1 MPKQVC
7 MGAMLQCSFGTAPSA
22 LIVTP
27 ENMVSTMTP
36 DANIMDH
43 KPFKNIL
50 PFAMCTT
57 QSNPAVAA
65 ATSAATT
72 AAAGV
77 YTPTPAPCVPATSSP
92 WAPGSATVKIANQP
106 ALNDTST
113 LTCSYGGVITVKSAG
128 QTTVNIP

>member
-1 MPKQVC
+1 MALQVC

-27 ENMVSTMTP
+27 ENKVVTMTP

-43 KPFKNIL
+43 KPIKNIVS
-50 PFAMCTT
+50 FAMCTT

-65 ATSAATT
+65 ATSAATA

-77 YTPTPAPCVPATSSP
+77 YTPTPAPCVPATASP
-92 WAPGSATVKIANQP
+92 WTPGAATVLIGNQP

-128 QTTVNIP
+128 QTTVQIP

>member
-1 MPKQVC
+1 MAFQVC

-22 LIVTP
+22 LVVTP
-27 ENMVSTMTP
+27 ENTVTTMTP

-43 KPFKNIL
+43 KPIKNIIS
-50 PFAMCTT
+50 FAMCTT

-72 AAAGV
+72 AALGV
-77 YTPTPAPCVPATSSP
+77 YTPTPAPCVPATASP
-92 WAPGSATVKIANQP
+92 WVPGSPTVLIANQP

-113 LTCSYGGVITVKSAG
+113 LMCTYGGTITISSAG